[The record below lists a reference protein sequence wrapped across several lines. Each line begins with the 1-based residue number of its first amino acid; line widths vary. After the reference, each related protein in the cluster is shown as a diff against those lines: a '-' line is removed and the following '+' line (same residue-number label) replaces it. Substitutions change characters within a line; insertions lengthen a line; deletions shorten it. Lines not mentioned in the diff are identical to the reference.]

1 MDADRFDSFSDE
13 ELRLIAAL
21 VAGALNN
28 ALLIARLEAQNVLP
42 AQAVNYPLP
51 ERRGDHRPVGAHA
64 AAEKEIDIVAASD
77 LNVLISGETG
87 TGKELVAKAVHRGI
101 AASRQPSGV
110 PQLRGAAGKRSGER
124 AVRPCERGIYRGYQ
138 QPQR

>member
-51 ERRGDHRPVGAHA
+51 ERQEIIGLSGPMLQLK
-64 AAEKEIDIVAASD
+64 KEIDIVAASD

-87 TGKELVAKAVHRGI
+87 TGKELVAKAVHRI

>member
-42 AQAVNYPLP
+42 AQAVNYRCRSA
-51 ERRGDHRPVGAHA
+51 RRSSAC
-64 AAEKEIDIVAASD
+64 
-77 LNVLISGETG
+77 
-87 TGKELVAKAVHRGI
+87 RG
-101 AASRQPSGV
+101 
-110 PQLRGAAGKRSGER
+110 
-124 AVRPCERGIYRGYQ
+124 PCCS
-138 QPQR
+138 